1 MYRKHVDVY
10 FLLSSS
16 SVKTSDANYKKSK
29 RKKHGKR
36 VFFPFIYQVLC
47 SLFAYECTFEY
58 IFFFSF
64 SWEKKKCMNIIRRKV
79 EKKCSK
85 KKLIIIIIQQGGKRK
100 WKIITTRS
108 LVSSSSSSSSN
119 IHCNEKKKR
128 TKQLK
133 IYFTK
138 HYIRLKTCKFMYIVQ
153 YLETQQRLTKY
164 ISFVF
169 YPLLL
174 QKKLY

>member
-1 MYRKHVDVY
+1 MRLTTAYIYRKHDDVY
-10 FLLSSS
+10 FLPSFS

-29 RKKHGKR
+29 RKKHEKR
-36 VFFPFIYQVLC
+36 IFFPFIYQVLC

-58 IFFFSF
+58 IFFSF
-64 SWEKKKCMNIIRRKV
+64 SWEKKCMNIIRRKV

-85 KKLIIIIIQQGGKRK
+85 KKLIIIIIQQEGKRK

-108 LVSSSSSSSSN
+108 PVSSSSSSSSDI
-119 IHCNEKKKR
+119 IHCNEKQKR

-138 HYIRLKTCKFMYIVQ
+138 YYITLKTCKFMYNI
-153 YLETQQRLTKY
+153 RRR
-164 ISFVF
+164 SNG
-169 YPLLL
+169 
-174 QKKLY
+174 